1 MAATKYT
8 GQEATLAPA
17 LRKMMGVDLTAI
29 PTVGP
34 GTALVI
40 ASEIGPDFS
49 AFPSAQHF
57 CSWLALAPETR
68 VSGDRNFPGKSPKAV
83 NPVGQD

>member
-1 MAATKYT
+1 M
-8 GQEATLAPA
+8 PPMP

-29 PTVGP
+29 PTIGP

-49 AFPSAQHF
+49 TFPRLRRRSHERQGAARLCGRFSARF
-57 CSWLALAPETR
+57 SGGRCGAGAGFAPAER
-68 VSGDRNFPGKSPKAV
+68 GLCN
-83 NPVGQD
+83 